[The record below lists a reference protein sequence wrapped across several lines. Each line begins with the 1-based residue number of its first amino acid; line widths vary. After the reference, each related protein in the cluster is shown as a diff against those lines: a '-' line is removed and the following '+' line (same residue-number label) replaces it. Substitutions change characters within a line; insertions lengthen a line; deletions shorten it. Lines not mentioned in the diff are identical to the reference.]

1 MPILFSESDLPD
13 PEANSA
19 ADLAFDESSTK
30 RSPGLELAEG
40 FIPPE
45 FLRADVRVQ
54 SQRHLMFAT
63 KQQLEFLASAKSW
76 YIDAMFKLCRHPFT
90 QLMTINAFVRKDDH
104 AKQVPLLFVL
114 MSRRKKADYCKV
126 LNKGLEILPS
136 IPAVKQI
143 PLDFKKATWAALREG
158 YPNVKLHGC
167 VFHWTQALGF
177 MEPLGAQQT
186 GQYSNMPFAPPTT
199 LRDGTMASITEPPD
213 MASR

>member
-1 MPILFSESDLPD
+1 
-13 PEANSA
+13 
-19 ADLAFDESSTK
+19 
-30 RSPGLELAEG
+30 
-40 FIPPE
+40 
-45 FLRADVRVQ
+45 
-54 SQRHLMFAT
+54 MFAT

-76 YIDAMFKLCRHPFT
+76 YINAMFKLCRHPFT

-126 LNKGLEILPS
+126 LKKVLEILPS

-143 PLDFKKATWAALREG
+143 PLDFEKATWAALREV

-199 LRDGTMASITEPPD
+199 LRDGTMASIAEPPD
-213 MASR
+213 VASC